1 MKTPFKGTGALL
13 TLLLKELQPIISAT
27 RKNPETDKTKQR
39 AKILDFLIMPT
50 PLPNLYFVF

>member
-1 MKTPFKGTGALL
+1 MKAPVKGTGVLL

-39 AKILDFLIMPT
+39 AKILDFFIMPT
-50 PLPNLYFVF
+50 PLPNL